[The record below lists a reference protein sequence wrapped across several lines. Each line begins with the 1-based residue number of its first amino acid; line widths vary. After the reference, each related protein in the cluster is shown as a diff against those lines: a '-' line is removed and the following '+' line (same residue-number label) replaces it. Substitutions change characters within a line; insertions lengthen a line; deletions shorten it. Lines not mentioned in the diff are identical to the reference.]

1 MTTPDPSP
9 SSAQRWQRLLPFLHW
24 WPMVDARTLR
34 ADLVAG
40 LVGAIIL
47 IPQGVAFAT
56 IAGMPAEY
64 GLYACMV
71 PAIVAAL
78 FGSSWHLVTG
88 PSTTGSLIVFASL
101 SGLAVPG
108 SPEYIRLAL
117 TLALL
122 TGIFQLA
129 LGLARMGVL
138 VNFVSQTVVTAY
150 VSGAAVWIFCNQL
163 GNFFAL
169 DMPRGLSLVDL
180 LQSFARQLGGIDPY
194 ATTVGML
201 TLAAGLLTRR
211 LWPRAPYM
219 IVAILAGSIGAAL
232 LDRLSEGAAG
242 VRTVGA
248 LPQALPPLSLPHFSA
263 ETVEA
268 LLLSALVLTVLSLTE
283 AVSIARAI
291 ALRTDQVIDNN
302 QTFIGQGLA
311 NIVGSFFSAYPS
323 SGSFNRT
330 GLNYEAGA
338 KTPLSAIF
346 GALFLVAILL
356 VLAPLARYLPIPSM
370 AAILFIVAIGLV
382 NVPQIRTIFRAGR
395 MEALVFA
402 VTFAATLVDL
412 RVSIFI
418 GMALSLAV
426 FVYHTSRP
434 SVTPALPHPDPH
446 STHFVDGDGIVPDCP
461 SLKIVRIN
469 GAIYFGAASYI
480 QQALMR
486 IDRDNPAHV
495 DVLIVARGIHYI
507 DAAGA
512 QMLAQEARRRRKLG
526 GALYFYRLDPAAQET
541 LRRTGAMDEIGA
553 DHFYPTQTGVV
564 DSVKAAI
571 RKRRTGA

>member
-242 VRTVGA
+242 VRT
-248 LPQALPPLSLPHFSA
+248 
-263 ETVEA
+263 
-268 LLLSALVLTVLSLTE
+268 
-283 AVSIARAI
+283 
-291 ALRTDQVIDNN
+291 
-302 QTFIGQGLA
+302 
-311 NIVGSFFSAYPS
+311 
-323 SGSFNRT
+323 
-330 GLNYEAGA
+330 
-338 KTPLSAIF
+338 
-346 GALFLVAILL
+346 
-356 VLAPLARYLPIPSM
+356 
-370 AAILFIVAIGLV
+370 
-382 NVPQIRTIFRAGR
+382 
-395 MEALVFA
+395 
-402 VTFAATLVDL
+402 
-412 RVSIFI
+412 
-418 GMALSLAV
+418 
-426 FVYHTSRP
+426 
-434 SVTPALPHPDPH
+434 
-446 STHFVDGDGIVPDCP
+446 
-461 SLKIVRIN
+461 
-469 GAIYFGAASYI
+469 
-480 QQALMR
+480 
-486 IDRDNPAHV
+486 
-495 DVLIVARGIHYI
+495 
-507 DAAGA
+507 
-512 QMLAQEARRRRKLG
+512 
-526 GALYFYRLDPAAQET
+526 
-541 LRRTGAMDEIGA
+541 
-553 DHFYPTQTGVV
+553 
-564 DSVKAAI
+564 
-571 RKRRTGA
+571 